1 MSYMEWEDKYAVG
14 VPGLDT
20 EHKIMLD
27 LISQLHDGYAADK
40 GHDFLEGIFAT
51 LSDYTDTHFRHE
63 EALMERIGFP
73 GTDGHKTHHQNMK
86 KEMNDLHGRF
96 EAGDVEVAKD
106 LLAFLNNWWHFH
118 IIEADGAYAA
128 FMKEKGIDVS
138 PVHARNDI
146 HPAFSRVARS
156 GPLPGVDA
164 FSSRHV
170 AIPVGWWLTEG
181 SLARVVDAVTAWSRT

>member
-1 MSYMEWEDKYAVG
+1 MSFMEWEDKYSVG

-27 LISQLHDGYAADK
+27 LISQLHDGYAAEK
-40 GHDFLEGIFAT
+40 GHDYLEGIFEI

-73 GTDGHKTHHQNMK
+73 GLAGHKVSHQAMK
-86 KEMNDLHGRF
+86 IEMGELHQRY

-118 IIEADGAYAA
+118 IEEVDGAYAA
-128 FMKEKGIDVS
+128 FMKAKGIDGKE
-138 PVHARNDI
+138 A
-146 HPAFSRVARS
+146 
-156 GPLPGVDA
+156 
-164 FSSRHV
+164 
-170 AIPVGWWLTEG
+170 
-181 SLARVVDAVTAWSRT
+181 